1 MKIYDRLTRL
11 LLVDETQLPD
21 LTSLSAAEHF
31 IPIYFEDILEKAL
44 MDERLTDDER
54 KDFQALAEM
63 FAEHYH
69 LDYHET
75 FLRLKSAFGPFDPD
89 AEILYRKDYSEE
101 FKESCRKN
109 LLEGLEVL
117 LTACNYCEL
126 TEEKRNEILKAP
138 YPGVLSIAVDM
149 KKLNYFRIF
158 YRGLLKKNFTVRKFF
173 FLKKSYDSH
182 EFKRIFVL
190 ARYKKEYGNQ
200 IITKIFRD
208 VPAENLKVVVP
219 EVKLRLP
226 ILDQVKVGASFSGTI
241 VAFIVKGVLVTVKAA
256 AAGLWACTLLF
267 YTFIMGAFRSV
278 TGFFTSRMK
287 CLKTYS
293 ESLYHQSLAGNM
305 GAVNLLVEQAETQEV
320 KEAFLAYF
328 MLYLL
333 RDETL
338 TEKRLDEHIEAW
350 LEKNFGFYIDFEV
363 DDALRKLV
371 EKNLIKKFTPE
382 DGSEPYYKVYDLPSA
397 LRRLDEIWDNYHTEN
412 NEGQALNDALAS

>member
-1 MKIYDRLTRL
+1 MKFYDRLTKL
-11 LLVDETQLPD
+11 LLVDETKLPD
-21 LTSLSAAEHF
+21 LTSLSDAEHF
-31 IPIYFEDILEKAL
+31 IPVYFEDILEKAL
-44 MDERLTDDER
+44 TDERLTEKER
-54 KDFQALAEM
+54 EDFQTLAQM

-75 FLRLKSAFGPFDPD
+75 FVQLKSAFAPFDPD
-89 AEILYRKDYSEE
+89 AEVRYRKDYSEE
-101 FKESCRKN
+101 FKESCRQN
-109 LLEGLEVL
+109 LLEGLQEL

-126 TEEKRNEILKAP
+126 SDEKRNEILEAP
-138 YPGVLSIAVDM
+138 YPGVLSIKVDM
-149 KKLNYFRIF
+149 KNLDFFRIF
-158 YRGLLKKNFTVRKFF
+158 YRGLAKKNFTIKKFF
-173 FLKKSYDSH
+173 FLKKTYESH
-182 EFKRIFVL
+182 EFKRVFIL
-190 ARYKKEYGNQ
+190 ARYKKEHGSQ
-200 IITKIFRD
+200 IITKVFRD

-226 ILDQVKVGASFSGTI
+226 IFDQVKVGASFSGALLTF
-241 VAFIVKGVLVTVKAA
+241 VAKIIMMAAMSVVVLCTMLFAFVMGFI
-256 AAGLWACTLLF
+256 
-267 YTFIMGAFRSV
+267 RSL

-320 KEAFLAYF
+320 KEAFLAYY

-333 RDETL
+333 RSETL
-338 TEKRLDEHIEAW
+338 TEKRLDERVEEW

-397 LRRLDEIWDNYHTEN
+397 LRRLDEMWDNYHMEN
-412 NEGQALNDALAS
+412 NEGSASNDALAC

>member
-1 MKIYDRLTRL
+1 MKFYDRLTKL
-11 LLVDETQLPD
+11 LLVDETKLPD
-21 LTSLSAAEHF
+21 LTSLSDAEHF
-31 IPIYFEDILEKAL
+31 IPVYFEDILEKAL
-44 MDERLTDDER
+44 TDERLTEEECA
-54 KDFQALAEM
+54 KFQTLAEM

-69 LDYHET
+69 LDYHKT
-75 FLRLKSAFGPFDPD
+75 FLKLKSAFGPFDPD
-89 AEILYRKDYSEE
+89 AEVRYRKDYSEE
-101 FKESCRKN
+101 FKESCRQN
-109 LLEGLEVL
+109 LLESLEL
-117 LTACNYCEL
+117 LLNACNYCEL
-126 TEEKRNEILKAP
+126 PDDKRNEILEAP
-138 YPGVLSIAVDM
+138 YPGVLSIKVDM
-149 KKLNYFRIF
+149 KKLDFFRIF
-158 YRGLLKKNFTVRKFF
+158 YRGLTKKTFTIKKFF
-173 FLKKSYDSH
+173 FLEKSYESY
-182 EFKRIFVL
+182 EFKRIFVV
-190 ARYKKEYGNQ
+190 ARYKKEHGSQ
-200 IITKIFRD
+200 IITKVFRD

-226 ILDQVKVGASFSGTI
+226 VFDQVKVGATFSGTL
-241 VAFIVKGVLVTVKAA
+241 ATFIIKGFLAVS
-256 AAGLWACTLLF
+256 AGLWACTILF

-333 RDETL
+333 RAETL
-338 TEKRLDEHIEAW
+338 TEKRLDERVEEW

-382 DGSEPYYKVYDLPSA
+382 DGSDPYYKVYDLPSA
-397 LRRLDEIWDNYHTEN
+397 LRRLDEMWDNYHLEN
-412 NEGQALNDALAS
+412 NEGSASNDSLAC